1 MQEVP
6 VTPELTR
13 LLLVAAVML
22 AATAVGIV
30 ATRRDGRVV
39 AVASDRSTNVLDL
52 NGQGRPRAILFG
64 SASCAPCDTVKTLLR
79 EVASEQPDFAWT
91 YVDAA
96 ARLDLADAHRVRRVP
111 TLLVLDPDGT
121 VVARTSGVPARD
133 ALRAALATPAL
144 ATPSLATLSLATRRA
159 S

>member
-1 MQEVP
+1 

-13 LLLVAAVML
+13 LLLVVAVLL
-22 AATAVGIV
+22 AATAVGLV

-39 AVASDRSTNVLDL
+39 AVTRAPDSGRFDL
-52 NGQGRPRAILFG
+52 EGQRVPRAILFG
-64 SASCAPCDTVKTLLR
+64 SATCAPCDTVKTLLR
-79 EVASEQPDFAWT
+79 EVESEQADFAWA

-96 ARLDLADAHRVRRVP
+96 EQLELADAHRVRRVP
-111 TLLVLDPDGT
+111 TLLVLDLDGA
-121 VVARTSGVPARD
+121 VVARTSGVPDRN

-144 ATPSLATLSLATRRA
+144 AARQA